1 MTPFVLHHPGSLAEA
16 VALGGQ
22 SATAQQGASV
32 RFLAG
37 GTTLL
42 DLMKLE
48 VEQPAQVVQLRRLG
62 LDRIEPTPDGG
73 LAVGALV
80 SNSAL
85 AHDPVVRQRYA
96 VLSEALLSGASVQ
109 LRNMATTGGNLLQ
122 RTRCVYF
129 RDTAMA
135 CNKRVP
141 GSGCAALGGYHRNL
155 AVLGTSEHCIASN
168 PSDMN
173 VALMALDAV
182 VHVTGRQGE
191 RAIPIRAFHLL
202 PGATPHLET
211 VLAPGDLVTHVSL
224 PPLPPGTRS
233 LYLKLRDRASYEF
246 ALASCAVVL
255 TPDADRIG
263 RVAIALGGV
272 GTIPWRVPQAE
283 RLLAGQQPTPSALQA
298 AAAAALQ
305 GARGHG
311 ENDFKIELA
320 RRCIVHALATACAG
334 LPGAAP

>member
-1 MTPFVLHHPGSLAEA
+1 MRPFALRHPGSVAEA
-16 VALGGQ
+16 VGVASQ

-42 DLMKLE
+42 DLMKLD
-48 VEQPAQVVQLRRLG
+48 VEQPEQVVQLRRLG
-62 LDRIEPTPDGG
+62 LDRIEATPDGG
-73 LAVGALV
+73 LAIGALV
-80 SNSAL
+80 TNSAL
-85 AHDPVVRQRYA
+85 ARDPLVVQRYP

-135 CNKRVP
+135 CNKRAP

-182 VHVTGRQGE
+182 IHVTGRQGE
-191 RAIPIRAFHLL
+191 RTIPIREFFLL

-211 VLAPGDLVTHVSL
+211 VLAPGDLITHVTL
-224 PPLPPGTRS
+224 PPLPAGTRS
-233 LYLKLRDRASYEF
+233 TYLKLRDRASYEF

-255 TPDADRIG
+255 KPGAGAIEQ
-263 RVAIALGGV
+263 VALALGGV
-272 GTIPWRVPQAE
+272 GTIPWRAPAAE
-283 RLLAGQQPTPSALQA
+283 AVLHGQPASDANLA
-298 AAAAALQ
+298 AAASAALQ

-320 RRCIVHALATACAG
+320 RRCVLQALRTVCTTS
-334 LPGAAP
+334 PGAAA